1 VTNVVVYTANIGGR
15 DHPHQQADQDIDVDW
30 RYFTDAHDTPIEGP
44 WKILDVKRG
53 HGHNID
59 RHPNL
64 AAKWWKTHPFVSYKY
79 AIWIDASMEI
89 TSPAFAREAIDS
101 LKGAPLATFRHPR
114 RTTIAAEVEASLGSE
129 GQGGRY
135 ERLPLREQL
144 AAYQQEG
151 FPDDVGLYACGT
163 IVWTWEARG
172 IGEDW
177 WRECVQWGYQDQISF
192 PVVCWRAGIRPS
204 TFPIPQIESRNPRL
218 GFLAN
223 RWLRIWPHTKGT
235 D

>member
-30 RYFTDAHDTPIEGP
+30 RYFTDTHDTPIEAP
-44 WKILDVKRG
+44 WKILDVARG

-64 AAKWWKTHPFVSYKY
+64 AAKWWKTHPPGTYEH

-89 TSPAFAREAIDS
+89 TSRSFAREAIAA
-101 LKGAPLATFRHPR
+101 LNGAPVATWRHPR
-114 RTTIAAEVEASLGSE
+114 RTSIVDEAEASLGRE
-129 GQGGRY
+129 AQGGRY
-135 ERLPLREQL
+135 SSLPLREQTQAYL
-144 AAYQQEG
+144 AEG
-151 FPDDVGLYACGT
+151 YPDESLYACGT
-163 IVWTWEARG
+163 IVWTWAARPMAH
-172 IGEDW
+172 DW
-177 WRECVQWGYQDQISF
+177 WIECVKWGYQDQISF
-192 PVVCWRAGIRPS
+192 PVCAWRAGITPA
-204 TFPIPQIESRNPRL
+204 TFPVPQIESRNPRE
-218 GFLAN
+218 GWLAN